1 MRGVPTSRIRS
12 DNFRS
17 AVSRVLG
24 SRLRAENAR
33 WTALRS
39 HSDMEAAYCLSGPA

>member
-1 MRGVPTSRIRS
+1 MRGVPTSRVLS
-12 DNFRS
+12 DHFRS

-33 WTALRS
+33 WTALRPPF
-39 HSDMEAAYCLSGPA
+39 DMEAAYCLPGPA